1 MMSLFNKKKRKEK
14 RFDDKLLW
22 YQPWCYFPITA
33 IPVMFYSII
42 KKINH
47 F

>member
-22 YQPWCYFPITA
+22 YKRNKTIWNVLLIGIGISPGVIFL
-33 IPVMFYSII
+33 
-42 KKINH
+42 
-47 F
+47 